1 MEFSLAQ
8 ETAIKHLSGPMLVL
22 AGPGSGKTSV
32 ITHRIKY
39 LTEEAKVDASEIL
52 VITFTKAAAKEM
64 ELRYAGL
71 VGRSNTKVTFGTFH
85 AVFFKILKL
94 AYGYNAGSIVSEDV
108 QFRIIREIIEKNH
121 FEVNDESEY
130 ITNALNEIGIVKNEQ
145 IPLDTYYSVNFSG
158 DEFKVL
164 YKAYDKALKSKRLID
179 FDDMMVYTYELLN
192 ARPDILDQ
200 WQKKYKYIL
209 IDEFQDI
216 NMLQYRIIKMLAAP
230 ENNLFI
236 VGDDDQ
242 SIYGFRGAKP
252 KIMLSFPE
260 DFKDARQ
267 VVLDIN
273 FRSTGAIVEGAG
285 RLISNNKERFKKEIR
300 CDKGMGDPIEYY
312 AFDKMASENT
322 KIIGI
327 LSEAVKRGEALK
339 DYCIITR
346 TNLQPGLLI
355 GKLMEFNVPFICK
368 DGMPNI
374 YEHWIAKDI
383 IAYIRIAL
391 GARERSNYL
400 RIINRPN
407 RYVKRDVFIKDQVDF
422 EDLYRYYEDKDYM
435 VERLEDFYGQI
446 KMIGKLSPYAAINFI
461 GEGIGY
467 RDYLKEYADYRR
479 INFDDLNDIFDEILG
494 CARPYKTFD
503 DWFSYIE
510 DYAAQLEK
518 QKEKSNREDGVIIT
532 TMHKS
537 KGLEFENVIIPEAN
551 EKITPHKKAV
561 LDPAIEE
568 ERRMF
573 YVAMTRAKSR
583 LYIMWVKE
591 RFGKDMEESRFVG
604 ETRS

>member
-1 MEFSLAQ
+1 
-8 ETAIKHLSGPMLVL
+8 
-22 AGPGSGKTSV
+22 
-32 ITHRIKY
+32 
-39 LTEEAKVDASEIL
+39 
-52 VITFTKAAAKEM
+52 
-64 ELRYAGL
+64 
-71 VGRSNTKVTFGTFH
+71 
-85 AVFFKILKL
+85 
-94 AYGYNAGSIVSEDV
+94 
-108 QFRIIREIIEKNH
+108 
-121 FEVNDESEY
+121 
-130 ITNALNEIGIVKNEQ
+130 
-145 IPLDTYYSVNFSG
+145 
-158 DEFKVL
+158 
-164 YKAYDKALKSKRLID
+164 
-179 FDDMMVYTYELLN
+179 
-192 ARPDILDQ
+192 
-200 WQKKYKYIL
+200 
-209 IDEFQDI
+209 
-216 NMLQYRIIKMLAAP
+216 
-230 ENNLFI
+230 
-236 VGDDDQ
+236 
-242 SIYGFRGAKP
+242 
-252 KIMLSFPE
+252 
-260 DFKDARQ
+260 
-267 VVLDIN
+267 
-273 FRSTGAIVEGAG
+273 
-285 RLISNNKERFKKEIR
+285 
-300 CDKGMGDPIEYY
+300 MGDPIEYY
-312 AFDKMASENT
+312 AFDKQVEENT

-383 IAYIRIAL
+383 FAYIRIAL

>member
-1 MEFSLAQ
+1 MEFSFAQ

-130 ITNALNEIGIVKNEQ
+130 ITNALNEIGMVKNEQ

-573 YVAMTRAKSR
+573 YVAMTRARKK
-583 LYIMWVKE
+583 LYIMWTKE

>member
-1 MEFSLAQ
+1 MEFSFAQ
-8 ETAIKHLSGPMLVL
+8 ETAIRHLSGPMLVL

-130 ITNALNEIGIVKNEQ
+130 ITNALNEIGMVKNEQ
-145 IPLDTYYSVNFSG
+145 ISLDTYYSVNFSG

-164 YKAYDKALKSKRLID
+164 YKSYDKALKSKRLID

-327 LSEAVKRGEALK
+327 LSEAVKRREALK

-355 GKLMEFNVPFICK
+355 GKLMEYNVPFICK

-391 GARERSNYL
+391 GAHERSNYL

>member
-1 MEFSLAQ
+1 MEFSFAQ

-71 VGRSNTKVTFGTFH
+71 VGRSYTKVTFGTFH

>member
-1 MEFSLAQ
+1 MEFSFAQ

-130 ITNALNEIGIVKNEQ
+130 ITNALNEIGMVKNEQ

>member
-1 MEFSLAQ
+1 MEFSFAQ

-39 LTEEAKVDASEIL
+39 LTEEAKDDASEIL

-130 ITNALNEIGIVKNEQ
+130 ITNALNEIGMVKNEQ

>member
-1 MEFSLAQ
+1 MEFSSAQ
-8 ETAIKHLSGPMLVL
+8 ETAIRHLSGPMLVL

-32 ITHRIKY
+32 ITHRIRY
-39 LTEEAKVDASEIL
+39 LTEEAHVDASDIL

-85 AVFFKILKL
+85 AVFFKILKV
-94 AYGYNAGSIVSEDV
+94 AYGYNAGSIISEDL
-108 QFRIIREIIEKNH
+108 QYKIIRDVIEQNR
-121 FEVNDESEY
+121 FEVNDEAEY
-130 ITNALNEIGIVKNEQ
+130 ISNALNEIGMVKNEQ

-158 DEFKVL
+158 DEFKIL
-164 YKAYDKALKSKRLID
+164 YKAYDKTLRAKRLID
-179 FDDMMVYTYELLN
+179 FDDMMVYTYELLS
-192 ARPDILDQ
+192 ARPDILEQ

-216 NMLQYRIIKMLAAP
+216 NMLQYKIIKMLAAP

-252 KIMLSFPE
+252 KIMLSFPK
-260 DFKDARQ
+260 DYKDAKQ

-273 FRSTGAIVEGAG
+273 FRSTGAIVAGAG
-285 RLISNNKERFKKEIR
+285 RLISHNKERFKKDIR
-300 CDKGMGDPIEYY
+300 CEKGMGDPIEYLS
-312 AFDKMASENT
+312 FNKQVEENT
-322 KIIGI
+322 GIIKI
-327 LSEAVKRGEALK
+327 LSDGKNKGEALS

-355 GKLMEFNVPFICK
+355 GKLMEYNLPFICR

-383 IAYIRIAL
+383 FAYIRIAL
-391 GARERSNYL
+391 GSRERGDFL

-407 RYVKRDVFIKDQVDF
+407 RYVKRDVFINSKVDF
-422 EDLYRYYEDKDYM
+422 EDLYKYYEDKEYM

-467 RDYLKEYADYRR
+467 RDYLKEYAEYRK
-479 INFDDLNDIFDEILG
+479 INFDDLCEIFDEILG
-494 CARPYKTFD
+494 CARAYKTFD

-510 DYAAQLEK
+510 EYARQLEK
-518 QKEKSNREDGVIIT
+518 QKERSNREDGVIIT

-537 KGLEFENVIIPEAN
+537 KGLEFENVIIPDAN
-551 EKITPHKKAV
+551 ERITPHKKAV

-573 YVAMTRAKSR
+573 YVAMTRAKR
-583 LYIMWVKE
+583 KLYIMWTKE
-591 RFGKDMEESRFVG
+591 QFGKDMEESRFVG
-604 ETRS
+604 ESRS

>member
-1 MEFSLAQ
+1 MEFSFAQ

-39 LTEEAKVDASEIL
+39 LTEEVKVDASEIL

-435 VERLEDFYGQI
+435 LERLEDFYGQI
-446 KMIGKLSPYAAINFI
+446 KMISKLSPYAAINFI

-604 ETRS
+604 ESRP

>member
-1 MEFSLAQ
+1 MEFSFAQ

-39 LTEEAKVDASEIL
+39 LTEEAKDDASEIL

-130 ITNALNEIGIVKNEQ
+130 ITNALNEIGMVKNEQ

-312 AFDKMASENT
+312 AFDKQVEENT